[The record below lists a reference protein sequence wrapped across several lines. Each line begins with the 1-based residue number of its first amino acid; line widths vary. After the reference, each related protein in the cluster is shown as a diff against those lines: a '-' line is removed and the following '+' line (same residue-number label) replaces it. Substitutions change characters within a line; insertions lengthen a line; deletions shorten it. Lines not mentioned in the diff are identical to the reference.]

1 MLSQKPSKVNRRYW
15 LRLGIFT
22 LIVTAVPLLAMLVY
36 LVQRQIDTLV
46 TPVRQPLDRTPADF
60 DLPYENLTLT
70 SRDGLKLAAWYIPG
84 TKPEAVILI
93 HGINTNRAVMLPTA
107 ALLAE
112 AGYHLLLIDL
122 RGHGESEGNL
132 ISYGYREAWDVQTGV
147 EYLATLP
154 NVEQIG
160 VIGSSLGGAA
170 VARAAVNE
178 PRLSAVVIQISY
190 SSLPDAVED
199 AFDDL
204 SIFPKWPF
212 APLVIALAERRVG
225 IDISEI
231 ASARDLATL
240 SPRPV
245 LIIHTTDDHLFPL
258 HHGQK
263 MYEAAHEPKELWI
276 IENLGHDDPAIS
288 HESEYRVRVV
298 SFFEKTFGR

>member
-1 MLSQKPSKVNRRYW
+1 MCSQNPSKFNCRYW

-22 LIVTAVPLLAMLVY
+22 VVVITVPLLAMLVY
-36 LVQRQIDTLV
+36 LLQRQIDTLV
-46 TPVRQPLDRTPADF
+46 TPVRQPLDHTPSDY
-60 DLPYENLTLT
+60 DLPYENVTLT

-84 TKPEAVILI
+84 PKPDAIILI
-93 HGINTNRAVMLPTA
+93 HGIHTNRAVMLPTA
-107 ALLAE
+107 AILAE
-112 AGYHLLLIDL
+112 AGYPLLLIDL

-132 ISYGYREAWDVQTGV
+132 ISYGYREAWDVQAGV
-147 EYLATLP
+147 EYLAALP
-154 NVEQIG
+154 GIEQIG
-160 VIGSSLGGAA
+160 VIGSSMGGAA
-170 VARAAVNE
+170 VARAAAAK

-199 AFDDL
+199 AFDNL

-225 IDISEI
+225 VKISEVD
-231 ASARDLATL
+231 SARDLATL

-288 HESEYRVRVV
+288 REAEYRERVV
-298 SFFEKTFGR
+298 SFFEAAFGQ